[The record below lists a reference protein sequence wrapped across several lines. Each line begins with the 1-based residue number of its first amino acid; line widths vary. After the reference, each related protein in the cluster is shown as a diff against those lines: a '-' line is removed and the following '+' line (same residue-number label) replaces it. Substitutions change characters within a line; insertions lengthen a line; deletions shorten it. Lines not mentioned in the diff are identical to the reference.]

1 MPKRIIVVDD
11 DLHARTLYMI
21 HLTKSTD
28 YKVDAYEDPIQALE
42 MMRYSKRNGIDYD
55 WLITDYNM
63 FSMSGIDLTKKVRSE
78 FGKTPSIVLI
88 SSNDEIKAKAL
99 EAGADAF
106 FLKPINYL
114 HLDLLIKGLQPPQ
127 EDGYSNS
134 EQ

>member
-1 MPKRIIVVDD
+1 MPKRIMVVDD
-11 DLHARTLYMI
+11 DLHARTLYTI
-21 HLTKSTD
+21 HLTRDTD
-28 YKVDAYEDPIQALE
+28 HLVDAFEDPEQALE
-42 MMRYSKRNGIDYD
+42 MMRYGKRKDITYD

-88 SSNDEIKAKAL
+88 SGMEEIKAKAL
-99 EAGADAF
+99 EAGVDAF
-106 FLKPINYL
+106 FLKPVNFI
-114 HLDLLIKGLQPPQ
+114 HLDLLIRGLQPPQ